1 MHINLQ
7 FHRKW
12 NTDKTENGC
21 LRAIPALLDDSAWM
35 TAGVYKIWYCWK
47 TWRRDTQRK
56 YHHLIW
62 PFGVRSQGAK
72 GAKRWKGAN
81 VQTTVSW
88 VSQPVALSGLTSIC
102 SNPWKDEEPLITWT
116 GLTVRASCS
125 GSSSGEQKSGAELV
139 IQQKRLMIMDG
150 VCSLYWTHL
159 LLVVSCPPSR
169 AHQYIFSLPS
179 SSVILCTP
187 LRNVRYRITKVPA
200 TTVV

>member
-1 MHINLQ
+1 MDVWEPFQLYLMIVLVWLLVST
-7 FHRKW
+7 RSDIVGKLGEEIPKE
-12 NTDKTENGC
+12 NTTILSD
-21 LRAIPALLDDSAWM
+21 L
-35 TAGVYKIWYCWK
+35 
-47 TWRRDTQRK
+47 
-56 YHHLIW
+56 
-62 PFGVRSQGAK
+62 FGVRWQGAK

-81 VQTTVSW
+81 VQTAVSW

-159 LLVVSCPPSR
+159 LLVVSCPPTT
-169 AHQYIFSLPS
+169 AHQYIFSLPP

-187 LRNVRYRITKVPA
+187 L
-200 TTVV
+200 